1 MTHPRRPA
9 AALVALA
16 LLSAAACQS
25 DSDKFF
31 SKPVAD
37 TQTSTA
43 PTPPTPPVAAT
54 PVARQPAPEAPANA
68 RPQRREP
75 ASASATPAVAPA
87 QDFGIS
93 RALRSAGTDAG
104 TFFHHVATLADPF
117 FEGRS
122 ADTRGKEIAAEYVRF
137 YFTRAGLQPAFSDAL
152 APDADIEPMDA
163 GPAPENPHS
172 APSTVGMRPDHLDN
186 NDNFNAALNT
196 SFTQPFTVPGPLTI
210 NAAEV
215 RWSGGDN
222 ADSLELGKDFNPLGM
237 SGRDIITAPLVFAGY
252 SIDRGPDGYSSFA
265 EDEKLDG
272 KIAMIFRFEPMD
284 AYGKSKWAEGSGSGN
299 WSPRSGLIEKVRSAL
314 ARGAAGVIVV
324 NPPGADD
331 PRADRLETPR
341 ATRLGQVQQPVVMI
355 TAAAAQRLLKAADA
369 EGRSLLK
376 FRQLADDGWRGTIP
390 LDNAGLRITLNV
402 DMERQRLNTHN
413 VGAILPGRG
422 ALADEYI
429 IIGAHYDHVGYGYLA
444 GASPVNV
451 GKLHPGADDNAS
463 GTAGLIMLAQRLKA
477 DYDKLPDNA
486 NARSI
491 LFLAFAAEEMG
502 LLGAQHFVR
511 NTGLSS
517 SQMTAMLNMDMIGR
531 LNDNK
536 LQISGTGTA
545 EEWTDILNR
554 AEADAVANRRALA
567 VSRSPGGQ
575 GPSDHSVFYRSGI
588 PVLHFFTGTHS
599 YYHQPTDV
607 ISIINAEGAAR
618 VLDLVHFVATDLATR
633 PAKPTFQE
641 STGGGPQGPRTGS
654 RVRLGIQPGDYDDSE
669 PGVLVGGVTENS
681 AADKA
686 GIRAGDR
693 LVRWNGQQVIDIYG
707 MMDQLSK
714 HRPGDVV
721 ELMVIRDGAEVTL
734 KPTLEPA
741 QAIR

>member
-1 MTHPRRPA
+1 VTRTRRTA
-9 AALVALA
+9 APILA
-16 LLSAAACQS
+16 LILLAGAACQS
-25 DSDKFF
+25 DSDKLF
-31 SKPVAD
+31 SKPVAE
-37 TQTSTA
+37 THGQPA
-43 PTPPTPPVAAT
+43 PAAAAT
-54 PVARQPAPEAPANA
+54 PVAQQAAPTAPTAE

-75 ASASATPAVAPA
+75 PAARAASAPSTAPA
-87 QDFGIS
+87 EDFGIS
-93 RALRSAGTDAG
+93 RALRSAGTDAE

-122 ADTRGKEIAAEYVRF
+122 ADTRGKELAAEYVRF
-137 YFTRAGLQPAFSDAL
+137 YFTRAGLQPAFSEAL

-172 APSTVGMRPDHLDN
+172 APATVGMRPAHLDS
-186 NDNFNAALNT
+186 DNFNAALNT
-196 SFTQPFTVPGPLTI
+196 SFNQAFTVPGPLTI
-210 NAAEV
+210 NSAEV

-237 SGRDIITAPLVFAGY
+237 SGNAIVTAPLVFAGY
-252 SIDRGPDGYSSFA
+252 AIDRGPDNYSSYA
-265 EDEKLDG
+265 EDENLDG
-272 KIAMIFRFEPMD
+272 RIAMIFRFEPMN
-284 AYGKSKWAEGSGSGN
+284 AYGKSKWADGSGSGN

-314 ARGAAGVIVV
+314 ARGASGVIVV
-324 NPPGADD
+324 GPPGADD

-355 TAAAAQRLLKAADA
+355 TAAAAQRLLKAADP

-376 FRQLADDGWRGTIP
+376 FRQLADDGWRGAIP
-390 LDNAGLRITLNV
+390 LDNAGLRITLKV
-402 DMERQRLNTHN
+402 DMERQRLSTHN
-413 VGAILPGRG
+413 VGAILPGKG
-422 ALADEYI
+422 TLADEYVV
-429 IIGAHYDHVGYGYLA
+429 IGAHYDHVGYGFLA
-444 GASPVNV
+444 GASPANV

-545 EEWTDILNR
+545 DEWTDILNR
-554 AEADAVANRRALA
+554 AEADATANKRPLT

-599 YYHQPTDV
+599 YYHQPSDV
-607 ISIINAEGAAR
+607 ISIVNAEGAAR
-618 VLDLVHFVATDLATR
+618 VLDLIHFVATDLVTR
-633 PAKPTFQE
+633 PTKPIFQE
-641 STGGGPQGPRTGS
+641 SAGGGPQGPRTAS

-669 PGVLVGGVTENS
+669 PGVLIGGVTEGS

-686 GIRAGDR
+686 GVRAGDR
-693 LVRWNGQQVIDIYG
+693 LVRWNGQQIIDIYG

-714 HRPGDVV
+714 HRPGDVI
-721 ELMVIRDGAEVTL
+721 ELLVIRDGAEVTL